1 MRIWYQSFAS
11 FDKLPGYGRAIKKY
25 LHGFEGKGVS
35 FEVHGL
41 KTGGLGDQ
49 YRAFECFDTAEV
61 LRNVRLANH
70 RKFDAVAIGNIL
82 DPGLRE
88 AREISEIPVIGLCE
102 SSLMI
107 ASLMGRNV
115 SLVTVNERFIPRI
128 EENVRRYGLW
138 EKVRGIHTMA
148 VEVEDLDLA
157 YTDKKA
163 RQRII
168 DKFLE
173 GAKPLVQN
181 GAEVIIPAGG
191 VAMLLLAI
199 AGVHS
204 IDNIPIV
211 NGIVALTS
219 MVEMMVGFRSKT
231 GVFIS
236 RRLMYA
242 PPDNICWKQAQ
253 KTYSLK

>member
-1 MRIWYQSFAS
+1 MKIWYQSFAN
-11 FDKLPGYGRAIKKY
+11 FDRLSAYGKAITKY
-25 LHGFEGKGVS
+25 LHGFDGRGIH

-41 KTGGLGDQ
+41 KFGGLADQ

-61 LRNVRLANH
+61 LRNVRLAND

-88 AREISEIPVIGLCE
+88 AREISEIPVMGLCE

-148 VEVEDLDLA
+148 VEVEELDSA
-157 YTDKKA
+157 YRDKRI
-163 RQRII
+163 RQRVI

-173 GAKPLVQN
+173 GARPLVQG

-191 VAMLLLAI
+191 VAMLLLAM
-199 AGVHS
+199 AKVHS
-204 IDNIPIV
+204 IDNVPIV
-211 NGIVALTS
+211 NGIIALTS
-219 MVEMMVGFRSKT
+219 IVEMMIGFRAKT

-236 RRLMYA
+236 RRLSYA
-242 PPDNICWKQAQ
+242 PPGVSVWKNAQ
-253 KTYSLK
+253 NVYGLK